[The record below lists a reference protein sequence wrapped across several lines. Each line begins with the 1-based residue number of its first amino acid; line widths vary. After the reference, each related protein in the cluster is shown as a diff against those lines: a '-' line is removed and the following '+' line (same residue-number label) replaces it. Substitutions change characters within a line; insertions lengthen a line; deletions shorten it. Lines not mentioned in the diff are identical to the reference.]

1 MAPGRTQKRSGLPW
15 GKEGN
20 SLARMGRF
28 DLLPSAGAAPTPE
41 TEGDIEISQGLD
53 RCVKTREGILR
64 GHQRFGPFL
73 FSENQ
78 LKKENKNVC
87 LNRGNQ
93 GIFRK

>member
-1 MAPGRTQKRSGLPW
+1 MAQGRRQKRRRLPW

-20 SLARMGRF
+20 SLAQMGRF
-28 DLLPSAGAAPTPE
+28 DLLPSARAAPTPE

-53 RCVKTREGILR
+53 RCAKMREGILW
-64 GHQRFGPFL
+64 GHQPFGPFL

-78 LKKENKNVC
+78 PKKENKNVF

-93 GIFRK
+93 RGF